1 MPLAKDVDL
10 EALAGETEGYVGSDI
25 AALCREAAML
35 VLRKDIKGKDVHMK
49 QFQEAMESV
58 MPSVTEEI
66 EKGYAAFVKR
76 SGKRIAE
83 EATKMHY

>member
-1 MPLAKDVDL
+1 
-10 EALAGETEGYVGSDI
+10 
-25 AALCREAAML
+25 ML
-35 VLRKDIKGKDVHMK
+35 VLRNDIKGKDVHMK

-58 MPSVTEEI
+58 MPSITEEI

-76 SGKRIAE
+76 SSKRIAE